1 MNNAAPPPNPS
12 PQPPLRVYLEMGQ
25 KRVFAGTIDWPGW
38 NRAGRDEAAA
48 LQALLD
54 TAPRYA
60 RVLHAADMGFVPPA
74 AVADLAVVERLPGT
88 TTTDFGA
95 PDVAPSSDT
104 APLAEAEL
112 AHWQALLRAYWAAFD
127 AARSAAVGKELR
139 KGPRGG
145 GRDLDAIVQH
155 VRGAEAGYIKQLG
168 WKFKAD
174 ETAEVEAEMQR
185 TRQAALDALAAAAR
199 GELPT
204 RGPRGGVMWSPR
216 YFVRRAG
223 WHVLDHVWE
232 IEDRVL

>member
-1 MNNAAPPPNPS
+1 MEVSEGMGTNTFN
-12 PQPPLRVYLEMGQ
+12 VYLELGKQ
-25 KRVFAGTIDWPGW
+25 RVFAGAVDWPGW

-48 LQALLD
+48 LRALRE

-60 RVLHAADMGFVPPA
+60 RVLHAAGIEFTPPTS
-74 AVADLAVVERLPGT
+74 VADFAVVERLPGT

-95 PDVAPSSDT
+95 PDVAPSTDS
-104 APLAEAEL
+104 APLDEAEL
-112 AHWQALLRAYWAAFD
+112 ARWQALLRACWAAFD
-127 AARSAAVGKELR
+127 AARQAAVGKDLR

-145 GRDLDAIVQH
+145 GRDLERIVQH
-155 VRGAEAGYIKQLG
+155 VRGAEVGYIRQLG

-174 ETAEVEAEMQR
+174 DGAEPEAELAR
-185 TRQAALDALAAAAR
+185 TRQAALDALTAAAR

-223 WHVLDHVWE
+223 WHVLDHLWE